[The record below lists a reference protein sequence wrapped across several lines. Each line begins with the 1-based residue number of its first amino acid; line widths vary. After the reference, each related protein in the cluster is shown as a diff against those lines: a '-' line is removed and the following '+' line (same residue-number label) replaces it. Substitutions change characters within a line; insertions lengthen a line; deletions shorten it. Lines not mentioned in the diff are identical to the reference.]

1 MADKAIDIKAIMD
14 AQRHIEEDRKSG
26 KERKVKPLNTPKYR
40 KLVEEA
46 NARIE
51 RGKQIEAE
59 AWIHARNYVARSSEV
74 QTTKEFTSGDVR
86 LGMGLVRDEKEQEE
100 YVQKSLKKRLP

>member
-1 MADKAIDIKAIMD
+1 MADKAVDIKAIMD

-26 KERKVKPLNTPKYR
+26 KERKVKPLNTPEYR

-59 AWIHARNYVARSSEV
+59 AWIHARNYVARSSKV
-74 QTTKEFTSGDVR
+74 VTPEFTSGDVR
-86 LGMGLVRDEKEQEE
+86 LGMGLVRDKNEQEE

>member
-1 MADKAIDIKAIMD
+1 MSKINVKEIMA
-14 AQRHIEEDRKSG
+14 AQRRLEQDIKSG
-26 KERKVKPLNTPKYR
+26 KVEKVKPNDSPEYR

-51 RGKQIEAE
+51 KGKHEEAL

-86 LGMGLVRDEKEQEE
+86 LGMGLVRDSEEQEE

>member
-1 MADKAIDIKAIMD
+1 MSTKGLNVKEIMA
-14 AQRHIEEDRKSG
+14 AQKRLERAEKSG
-26 KERKVKPLNTPKYR
+26 KVKKVKPNNSKKYR

-46 NARIE
+46 NE
-51 RGKQIEAE
+51 REEKHKRDEVS

-86 LGMGLVRDEKEQEE
+86 LGMGLVRDSEEQEE
-100 YVQKSLKKRLP
+100 YVQKSLKKTLP